1 MAWNK
6 FPYPDPSYKYSA
18 ASLRKAWPRLHAG
31 DAEPWPSDAAITK
44 AWAAFHAGDF
54 ESAARQG
61 LAAGPPG
68 YAPANKAS
76 CIHAAYLE
84 TSRAD
89 KHQRLLE
96 VARRCEQ
103 QQEQE
108 PGNAA
113 AWYWHAYALG
123 RYSQDIS
130 VVKALAEGIGSK
142 VKDSLEAALELAPRH
157 ADAHTALGVYHAEVI
172 SKIGSLIGGLTY
184 GASDDKAI
192 RHFKAALAL
201 NPGSAI
207 ARLEYA
213 NGLLLLDAR
222 HNAAEARALRREA
235 AATTP
240 HDAMERLDLELAR
253 QALKEY

>member
-1 MAWNK
+1 MAWNT

-18 ASLRKAWPRLHAG
+18 ASLRKAWQRLHAG
-31 DAEPWPSDAAITK
+31 DAEPWPPEAAVVK
-44 AWAAFHAGDF
+44 AWIAFHAGDF

-68 YAPANKAS
+68 YAAANKAS

-84 TSRAD
+84 KSKSD
-89 KHQRLLE
+89 KHRRLLE
-96 VARRCEQ
+96 VAQRCEQ
-103 QQEQE
+103 QQQQE

-130 VVKALAEGIGSK
+130 VVKALAEGIGGQI
-142 VKDSLEAALELAPRH
+142 KDSLEAALELSPRH

-184 GASDDKAI
+184 GASADKAI

-201 NPGSAI
+201 NPDSAI

-213 NGLLLLDAR
+213 NGLIMLDER
-222 HNAAEARALRREA
+222 GNAAEALALRREA
-235 AATTP
+235 AALTP

-253 QALKEY
+253 QTLEQ

>member
-1 MAWNK
+1 MAWNT

-31 DAEPWPSDAAITK
+31 DAEPWPSEAAVVK
-44 AWAAFHAGDF
+44 AWIAFHAGDF

-61 LAAGPPG
+61 LAAGTPG
-68 YAPANKAS
+68 YAPANKAI
-76 CIHAAYLE
+76 CIYAAYLE
-84 TSRAD
+84 ESKSD
-89 KHQRLLE
+89 KHRRLLE
-96 VARRCEQ
+96 VAQRCERQ
-103 QQEQE
+103 QQQE

-130 VVKALAEGIGSK
+130 VVKALAEGIGST

-184 GASDDKAI
+184 GASADKAI

-201 NPGSAI
+201 NPASAI

-213 NGLLLLDAR
+213 NGLIMLDERDNTAK
-222 HNAAEARALRREA
+222 ALALRREA
-235 AATTP
+235 AAMTP

-253 QALKEY
+253 QTLEQ

>member
-1 MAWNK
+1 MAWTT
-6 FPYPDPSYKYSA
+6 FPYPDPSYNYNA
-18 ASLRKAWPRLHAG
+18 ASLRKAWKHLHAG
-31 DAEPWPSDAAITK
+31 DAEPWPAEAAVLK
-44 AWAAFHAGDF
+44 AWIAFHAGEF

-84 TSRAD
+84 ESTPD
-89 KHQRLLE
+89 KHRRLLE
-96 VARRCEQ
+96 VAQRCEQ
-103 QQEQE
+103 QQQQE

-130 VVKALAEGIGSK
+130 VVRALAEGIGSK

-157 ADAHTALGVYHAEVI
+157 ADAHTALGLYHAEVV
-172 SKIGSLIGGLTY
+172 SKIGSLIGGMTY
-184 GASDDKAI
+184 GASADKAV

-201 NPGSAI
+201 NPDSAI

-213 NGLLLLDAR
+213 NGLIMLDQR
-222 HNAAEARALRREA
+222 DNAAEALALRRDA
-235 AATTP
+235 AAMTP

-253 QALKEY
+253 QTLEQ

>member
-1 MAWNK
+1 MAWNT

-18 ASLRKAWPRLHAG
+18 ASLRKAWQRLHAG
-31 DAEPWPSDAAITK
+31 DAEPWPSEAAVVK
-44 AWAAFHAGDF
+44 AWIAFHAGDF

-68 YAPANKAS
+68 YAPANKAI

-84 TSRAD
+84 KSKSD
-89 KHQRLLE
+89 KHRRLLE
-96 VARRCEQ
+96 VAQRCEQ
-103 QQEQE
+103 QQQQE

-130 VVKALAEGIGSK
+130 VVKALAEGIGSQ

-172 SKIGSLIGGLTY
+172 SKIGSLIGALTY
-184 GASDDKAI
+184 GASADKAI

-201 NPGSAI
+201 NPDSAI

-213 NGLLLLDAR
+213 NGLVMLDER
-222 HNAAEARALRREA
+222 GNAAEALALRRA
-235 AATTP
+235 AAAMTP

-253 QALKEY
+253 QTLEQ